1 MTQDNNIP
9 TDTPQESSNE
19 YASLEEAVFGE
30 GSQDTNS
37 SSAFTSGNEGN
48 TETAPA
54 GQPEVSNQENTQAPV
69 LSGND
74 EKRYQYWQSQ
84 ADKYKNELESMRQ
97 TQQQQMA
104 QQPVQQPVQQGPEG
118 PVEPQQEMFPA
129 APPKPQRPR
138 AFNREEA
145 YGDPSSESARYID
158 ELEGWRDDMNE
169 YNNLK
174 SEYQTAVIEEK
185 FNGYEQQRVQ
195 EAQRQQA
202 MQQQVAQQNEIHNH
216 LTGHYGM
223 QENEATD
230 FMNTMS
236 NPNSIN
242 IDNLVQLYRMQSG
255 NAAPQV
261 NPAPAQPS
269 EAFTQTKNA
278 QQVPSPMGV
287 MPSGNTNVDGRTFE
301 DKIMDKMIGSFNS
314 KNPWK

>member
-1 MTQDNNIP
+1 MTQDNNIQ

-30 GSQDTNS
+30 GSQDNS

-48 TETAPA
+48 TETAPT
-54 GQPEVSNQENTQAPV
+54 GQPEVSNQETTQAPA

-104 QQPVQQPVQQGPEG
+104 QQPVQQAPQGPEQ
-118 PVEPQQEMFPA
+118 PQQEAFPA
-129 APPKPQRPR
+129 APAKPQRPR
-138 AFNREEA
+138 NFNREEA
-145 YGDPSSESARYID
+145 YSDPSSESARYMD

-169 YNNLK
+169 YNSLK
-174 SEYQTAVIEEK
+174 NEYQAAVIEER

-202 MQQQVAQQNEIHNH
+202 AQQAYAQQNEIHSH

-223 QENEATD
+223 QDNEAVD
-230 FMNTMS
+230 FMKTMS
-236 NPNSIN
+236 DPNSIN
-242 IDNLVQLYRMQSG
+242 IDNLVQLYRMQNG
-255 NAAPQV
+255 GAAPQV

-269 EAFTQTKNA
+269 DAFNQVKNA

-287 MPSGNTNVDGRTFE
+287 MPSGNTDTDGRTFE
-301 DKIMDKMIGSFNS
+301 DKIMDTMIGNFNS